1 MKSIEMFIFY
11 LLDGAEFVLED
22 SINKLLLK
30 VLKKPLKNLIKYFT
44 LKQGEMIGERLKLV
58 KKILLKDLVNIS

>member
-11 LLDGAEFVLED
+11 SQDGVEFVLED

-44 LKQGEMIGERLKLV
+44 QKQGEMIGERLKQV
-58 KKILLKDLVNIS
+58 KKILLNDLVNIN